1 MHKNIVIEHTRL
13 NLISGTRDPKGFLKM
28 VLILV
33 VFISSLLGQP
43 HLLLISNTDLTL
55 EKLFEY

>member
-13 NLISGTRDPKGFLKM
+13 NLISSTRDPKDFLKM

-33 VFISSLLGQP
+33 VFISSLLGIYV
-43 HLLLISNTDLTL
+43 LIC
-55 EKLFEY
+55 F